1 MSDADVSM
9 LKTLQF
15 TIETQK
21 ALLED
26 VRAHSKAQEK
36 TIKELRAEMSK
47 VREERDKLVNL
58 REIAKKRKADAAAAE
73 GEEKAKEA
81 TPKSKPKG
89 GGALT
94 AGEAIGAYTSKKS
107 KKEAE
112 KEEESGDDK
121 KPAKAPQCRIC
132 NKPMKGFDH
141 ASCAEKR
148 AKIKEEKAKLKEKK
162 EKAKKKDG

>member
-1 MSDADVSM
+1 MSDADASM

-21 ALLED
+21 GLLED

-36 TIKELRAEMSK
+36 TIKELRSEMAK
-47 VREERDKLVNL
+47 VREERDKLINL

-73 GEEKAKEA
+73 SEEKVKESK
-81 TPKSKPKG
+81 PKPKG
-89 GGALT
+89 GSGVLT

-107 KKEAE
+107 KKDAE
-112 KEEESGDDK
+112 KEEEESGEDK

-132 NKPMKGFDH
+132 NKLMKGFDH
-141 ASCAEKR
+141 TACAETR
-148 AKIKEEKAKLKEKK
+148 ARIKEEKAKLKEKK
-162 EKAKKKDG
+162 EKAKKNDG